1 MKFKFSRLVG
11 FIALAL
17 ASCAGFVSVI
27 GMGQMFAGA
36 STVVMIIMATLEVTK
51 LVSASL
57 VHRYWSRLTKLLK
70 GYLVAGVILLMIITS
85 AGIYGFLSS
94 AYQKTASKF
103 GIENGETSILKG
115 KQEMYE
121 NEVLS
126 NKSIIE
132 SKTKRISQLT
142 DLRTNQENRIDS
154 LIANKNWVNVR
165 RTRDDI
171 DKANSE
177 IQKLTNDIDALVLT
191 NVSLSDS
198 VNTYK
203 ITILKVSANSEVAG
217 ELGPLI
223 YLSELTGKPMDSV
236 INWVILILIFVFDP
250 MAVILVITS
259 KSVSDFEEEDKEK
272 DDNEE
277 SKEIKFVEPRL
288 DGPTPLKEGEYID
301 SNFIPTEDVLNE
313 EGKEFVLRRLAER
326 DRELNTIDEGESQV
340 NEEEI
345 KIPQPNIVIV
355 NGETPNP
362 TAYSRRH
369 GRMVEQPKPTV
380 INPPEEPVTDSVIET
395 KEAIEESLNT
405 TINNVIIDTPKF
417 SEVKP
422 PEIKRRDIKEV
433 KELDRGFSVR
443 VPKND
448 SKTNIQRI
456 DDK

>member
-1 MKFKFSRLVG
+1 MKFKFSKLVG

-36 STVVMIIMATLEVTK
+36 STIVMTIMATLEITK

-70 GYLVAGVILLMIITS
+70 GYLVAGVILLMVITS

-103 GIENGETSILKG
+103 GIEKGESSILKG

-121 NEVLS
+121 NELLS
-126 NKSIIE
+126 NKTIID

-171 DKANSE
+171 DKANTE
-177 IQKLTNDIDALVLT
+177 IQKLTNDIDGLVIT

-198 VNTYK
+198 VNIYK
-203 ITILKVSANSEVAG
+203 ISILKLSATSEVAG

-272 DDNEE
+272 DKKEE
-277 SKEIKFVEPRL
+277 SNNIKFVEPRL

-301 SNFIPTEDVLNE
+301 PNFKSIIPDALSEQD
-313 EGKEFVLRRLAER
+313 KEFVLRRLSER
-326 DRELNTIDEGESQV
+326 DKEYQIEK
-340 NEEEI
+340 EEI
-345 KIPQPNIVIV
+345 NIPEPNIVIV
-355 NGETPNP
+355 NDDTPNP

-380 INPPEEPVTDSVIET
+380 INLPEEPIKDSVIET

-405 TINNVIIDTPKF
+405 VINNVIVEAPKF
-417 SEVKP
+417 TEVKT

-433 KELDRGFSVR
+433 KELDRGFSVK

-456 DDK
+456 DNK

>member
-1 MKFKFSRLVG
+1 MKFKFSKLVG

-36 STVVMIIMATLEVTK
+36 STIVMTIMATLEITK

-70 GYLVAGVILLMIITS
+70 GYLVAGVILLMVITS

-103 GIENGETSILKG
+103 GIEKGESSILKG

-121 NEVLS
+121 NEVIS
-126 NKSIIE
+126 NKNIID

-171 DKANSE
+171 DKANTE
-177 IQKLTNDIDALVLT
+177 IQKLTNDIDGLVLT

-203 ITILKVSANSEVAG
+203 ISILKLSATSEVAG

-272 DDNEE
+272 GELNN
-277 SKEIKFVEPRL
+277 IKFVEPRL

-301 SNFIPTEDVLNE
+301 PNFKSITSDVLTE
-313 EGKEFVLRRLAER
+313 EDKEVVLRRLSKR
-326 DRELNTIDEGESQV
+326 DNIVNRINNEHQDE
-340 NEEEI
+340 EEEI
-345 KIPQPNIVIV
+345 NIPEPNIIIV
-355 NGETPNP
+355 NDETPNP

-380 INPPEEPVTDSVIET
+380 INLPEEPVKDSVIET

-405 TINNVIIDTPKF
+405 VINNVIVETPKLA
-417 SEVKP
+417 EVKA

-433 KELDRGFSVR
+433 KELDRGFSVK

-456 DDK
+456 DNK